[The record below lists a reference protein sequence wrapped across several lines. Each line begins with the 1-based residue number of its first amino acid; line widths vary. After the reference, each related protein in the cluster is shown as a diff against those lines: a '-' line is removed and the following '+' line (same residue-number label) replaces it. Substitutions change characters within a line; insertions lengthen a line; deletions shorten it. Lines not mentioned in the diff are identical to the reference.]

1 VAIAECLAGYGE
13 TLNFGRKLLLVF
25 ALTVFLSVGAV
36 TWIVSAVTRRA
47 FERANEAQTA
57 ALIAQFR
64 REFERRGDEV
74 AHRVETIASSEIAT
88 RMALAASRGT
98 TDYGSFVNDAKAL
111 ADNQQL
117 DFLEFVDKRG
127 TILSSAQWPAKF
139 GYKEGSLPGGVP
151 PKSAFLRQEELPDGA
166 ALALSAIRE
175 VEVGDRPLL
184 VIGGRRLDNEFLG
197 SLELPS
203 GMRAMLYRNLARGF
217 SPQLLI
223 SPSGSVREPEQLAPL
238 IRQVQTQPAQQ
249 RQESSALL
257 HWSDDPAED
266 ESIHAIPLSGQ
277 DEHLLGI
284 LLVGNTRRP
293 YVELRNRIRSAA
305 LLAGSVGIFLA
316 ILFSGWAA
324 SRVTRPVEQLAGAA
338 REVAAGNWNARVP
351 VNSADELGALADSFN
366 RMTHELLQQREQ
378 LVQSERV
385 AAWRE
390 LARRLAHELKN
401 PLFPLQLTVENLVR
415 AREQSPEQFDEVFRE
430 SSSTLLAEIANLKG
444 IISRFSEFSRMPQ
457 PQFQR
462 VQLNEILQ
470 NVARLLQ
477 AQLHSKE
484 SPAIECSLEL
494 AESLAPV
501 AADAELLHR
510 AFSNLALNALDAM
523 PQGGTL
529 TLRTRQDQGRSIVE
543 VADTGTGLTAE
554 ECERLFTPYY
564 TSKAHGTGLG
574 LAIVQSVISDH
585 GGRISVHSERGRGTT
600 FTIELPRNWEKLEA
614 DKLSTDALPSEELNE
629 AERKESVSSNTSAN
643 PFSNSS
649 SKSSTP
655 GSKVLS

>member
-1 VAIAECLAGYGE
+1 MTPRLLPITSNWIFWNLWTSEAR
-13 TLNFGRKLLLVF
+13 FFRPHSGRQNL
-25 ALTVFLSVGAV
+25 
-36 TWIVSAVTRRA
+36 VTRKVH
-47 FERANEAQTA
+47 FPA
-57 ALIAQFR
+57 ACR
-64 REFERRGDEV
+64 RR
-74 AHRVETIASSEIAT
+74 
-88 RMALAASRGT
+88 
-98 TDYGSFVNDAKAL
+98 
-111 ADNQQL
+111 
-117 DFLEFVDKRG
+117 
-127 TILSSAQWPAKF
+127 
-139 GYKEGSLPGGVP
+139 
-151 PKSAFLRQEELPDGA
+151 SAFLRQEELPDGA
-166 ALALSAIRE
+166 ALGLSAIRE

-203 GMRAMLYRNLARGF
+203 GMRAMLYRNLAKGF

-223 SPSGSVREPEQLAPL
+223 SPSGSVHEPEKLAPL

-249 RQESSALL
+249 RQEISALL

-266 ESIHAIPLSGQ
+266 ESMHAIPLSGQ
-277 DEHLLGI
+277 DEDLLGI

-338 REVAAGNWNARVP
+338 REVAAGNWNTRVP

-477 AQLHSKE
+477 AQLRSKE
-484 SPAIECSLEL
+484 SPAIECRLEL
-494 AESLAPV
+494 ARVSGAGC
-501 AADAELLHR
+501 
-510 AFSNLALNALDAM
+510 
-523 PQGGTL
+523 GG
-529 TLRTRQDQGRSIVE
+529 
-543 VADTGTGLTAE
+543 
-554 ECERLFTPYY
+554 C
-564 TSKAHGTGLG
+564 
-574 LAIVQSVISDH
+574 
-585 GGRISVHSERGRGTT
+585 
-600 FTIELPRNWEKLEA
+600 
-614 DKLSTDALPSEELNE
+614 
-629 AERKESVSSNTSAN
+629 
-643 PFSNSS
+643 
-649 SKSSTP
+649 
-655 GSKVLS
+655 